1 MTTVKT
7 KILVALGAIVLISI
21 WVTITSSALHG
32 ISFFFILTV
41 LLWAVAK
48 TRRWI

>member
-1 MTTVKT
+1 M
-7 KILVALGAIVLISI
+7 KISVALVAIVLISI
-21 WVTITSSALHG
+21 WVSLTSSALHG
-32 ISFFFILTV
+32 ISFFFILTI

>member
-1 MTTVKT
+1 M
-7 KILVALGAIVLISI
+7 KISVALVAIALFSI
-21 WVTITSSALHG
+21 WVSLTSSALHG
-32 ISFFFILTV
+32 ISFFFILTI